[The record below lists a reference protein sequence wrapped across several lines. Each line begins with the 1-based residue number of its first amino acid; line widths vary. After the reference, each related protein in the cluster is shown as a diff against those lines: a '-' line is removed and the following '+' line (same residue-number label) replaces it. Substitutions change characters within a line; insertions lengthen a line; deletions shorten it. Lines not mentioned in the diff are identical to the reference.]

1 MALEPNVLRAVYKGA
16 ESRLLDRPRRCR
28 LTNLVPCAGHDRYG
42 ASTCQEV
49 VVGYAAIA
57 DLVPS
62 MAMKLLFVVEH
73 AFQIAGRGCVL
84 APGLAAATGGP
95 VVKVGSTIRLELG
108 DGSVR
113 DTYVKGIEMLNYGS
127 RPRPAVHTVP
137 ILLPNDL
144 KKDDVPPGTR
154 VFLLSD

>member
-1 MALEPNVLRAVYKGA
+1 
-16 ESRLLDRPRRCR
+16 
-28 LTNLVPCAGHDRYG
+28 
-42 ASTCQEV
+42 
-49 VVGYAAIA
+49 
-57 DLVPS
+57 

-73 AFQIAGRGCVL
+73 AFQITGRGCVL
-84 APGLAAATGGP
+84 APGPAEATGGP
-95 VVKVGSTIRLELG
+95 VVKVGSAIRLELG

-113 DTYVKGIEMLNYGS
+113 DTYVTGLELLNYGS
-127 RPRPAVHTVP
+127 RPRPAARTVP